1 MIIGIGSTMFSTLRT
16 ALDPDTITIEQAF
29 AVVLGS
35 LTLMGLA
42 IFCPR
47 IAAGLVSGAPQLS
60 AGAAAGTTLGVG
72 AAGAVVTSGYGVVAD
87 KLILWVVVLA
97 LLGAAV
103 ALPDFT
109 SRTREP

>member
-1 MIIGIGSTMFSTLRT
+1 MFSTLRT

-72 AAGAVVTSGYGVVAD
+72 AAGAAAASAGVAATRGTHATRHD
-87 KLILWVVVLA
+87 RR
-97 LLGAAV
+97 AV
-103 ALPDFT
+103 AGGRNDQYQAF
-109 SRTREP
+109 